1 MKQKPIE
8 KQFFKF
14 VLPSMLTM
22 FLNVL
27 YTFVDGYFVG
37 NAVGDVGL
45 AGIGLVWP
53 VTAVLL
59 ALGMGIGVGGSVL
72 MSTWRGAGDHQKAD
86 RARGNTILLLAAVA
100 IGMTVLLLFFHPALV
115 QGLGAKGCLL
125 YTSRC
130 V

>member
-22 FLNVL
+22 FLNGL
-27 YTFVDGYFVG
+27 YTIVDGYFVG

-53 VTAVLL
+53 VTA
-59 ALGMGIGVGGSVL
+59 
-72 MSTWRGAGDHQKAD
+72 
-86 RARGNTILLLAAVA
+86 
-100 IGMTVLLLFFHPALV
+100 
-115 QGLGAKGCLL
+115 CLL